1 MDTFRREVVEEKDDE
16 EEDAPRLQVPRA
28 LTLRH
33 PGGFDTVNFGF
44 EGRCP
49 WGGSVSSQLFVWI
62 SLTVSGRQR
71 NRNASHGE
79 N

>member
-1 MDTFRREVVEEKDDE
+1 MDTFRCKVVKEEDDE
-16 EEDAPRLQVPRA
+16 EEDSPRLQVPRA

-33 PGGFDTVNFGF
+33 PGGFDTVNFCF

-62 SLTVSGRQR
+62 TLAISGRER

>member
-1 MDTFRREVVEEKDDE
+1 MDTLRRKIVEEEYDE
-16 EEDAPRLQVPRA
+16 EEDAPRLHVPRA

-33 PGGFDTVNFGF
+33 PGGFDTVNFCF

-62 SLTVSGRQR
+62 TLAISGRER
-71 NRNASHGE
+71 YRNASHGE
-79 N
+79 D